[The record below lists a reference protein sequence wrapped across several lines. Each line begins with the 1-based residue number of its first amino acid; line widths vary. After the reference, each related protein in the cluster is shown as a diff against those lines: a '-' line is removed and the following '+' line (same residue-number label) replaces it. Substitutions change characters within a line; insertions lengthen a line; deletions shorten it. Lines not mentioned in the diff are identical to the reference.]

1 MRIKPKIVIVD
12 DDSTILNVMEEML
25 TKKCTY
31 CSIHCFDKVDS
42 KLINFL
48 ENNEITLYII
58 DIELGDKSNKG
69 TDLAL
74 KIAHNKTGSII
85 LFMSGYDYTINSF
98 SDFKGK
104 VIYDF
109 IKKPFSYEELA
120 SRISVL
126 LNVSQTYNELETRL
140 RNTRH
145 AVWDMMNYT
154 KMFVVILDENLKVK
168 IANWYLATELGF
180 ENEDDLLD
188 KCWLQFVDEQ
198 KHDLIKRVHS
208 IAISEEFYKVR
219 EVVNEIITLD
229 GKIINVKW
237 FNTKINDK
245 YHWSFSI
252 GIPMVNDTL
261 HAETEET
268 IRSYYKDIIARDRTM
283 IEALRDTILDEK
295 QNSKTI
301 CE

>member
-1 MRIKPKIVIVD
+1 
-12 DDSTILNVMEEML
+12 MEEML

-198 KHDLIKRVHS
+198 LEYWRKK
-208 IAISEEFYKVR
+208 K
-219 EVVNEIITLD
+219 
-229 GKIINVKW
+229 
-237 FNTKINDK
+237 NTKLATRYSNLFA
-245 YHWSFSI
+245 YFQ
-252 GIPMVNDTL
+252 
-261 HAETEET
+261 
-268 IRSYYKDIIARDRTM
+268 SYKEIMEKENAQPANSADPKDRAAD
-283 IEALRDTILDEK
+283 
-295 QNSKTI
+295 
-301 CE
+301 